1 MFSRVAVWEVRTA
14 VIFPVGLKP
23 WRNTWIKKFSGV
35 AARPSASL
43 TSTVIGKD
51 PDVLGEPERSPSAAN
66 LRPGGSVP
74 VSLHV
79 SGRAPLF
86 AVKVKP

>member
-1 MFSRVAVWEVRTA
+1 M
-14 VIFPVGLKP
+14 
-23 WRNTWIKKFSGV
+23 
-35 AARPSASL
+35 AARPSAAL

-51 PDVLGEPERSPSAAN
+51 PVVLGVPDRSPSPAN

-74 VSLHV
+74 VSLQV

-86 AVKVKP
+86 AVRVKP